1 MKLRLATIAATVLL
15 LTGCSAP
22 AAEVAARTPS
32 AAVTPTPTWT
42 PEPWPSSIPSIVEVP
57 DEVTPPV
64 DNEPTYEDEIFLAA
78 LGTIDP
84 GLAHER
90 SLGRAAN
97 VCLDI
102 EQGKDSAAV
111 LAGMEARFEGGTV
124 PDLSGGQLAA
134 LLRLIRTTC
143 H

>member
-1 MKLRLATIAATVLL
+1 MKLHTAAIAATVLL

-22 AAEVAARTPS
+22 AAEVAAPAPS

-97 VCLDI
+97 TCQDI
-102 EQGKDSAAV
+102 EEGQDSMAILV
-111 LAGMEARFEGGTV
+111 NMEARFEGGTV
-124 PDLSGGQLAA
+124 PNLSGGQLAT
-134 LLRLIRTTC
+134 LLRLIRATC
-143 H
+143 G